1 MRMGEAEM
9 ETKEEVAE
17 AEEEDE
23 VADVK
28 KQEELE
34 KEEVVVEE

>member
-1 MRMGEAEM
+1 M

-23 VADVK
+23 VSDVK

>member
-23 VADVK
+23 IADVK

>member
-1 MRMGEAEM
+1 M